1 MEKAETLSFP
11 TVIGSGGR
19 GQSLINEILVGAKS
33 LRLCFVQLLRCEIQ
47 LHSVCEIETH
57 NQFLPRSYDRG
68 SQKHNPLLRNHDG
81 TGGRQ

>member
-1 MEKAETLSFP
+1 MEKAEALSFP

-19 GQSLINEILVGAKS
+19 GQSLHGEILVGAKG

-57 NQFLPRSYDRG
+57 
-68 SQKHNPLLRNHDG
+68 
-81 TGGRQ
+81 T